1 MSAKILEYYTRYMSI
16 LVAGILITCATVSSG
31 SLRADEQIEQSDE
44 DTTVDQY
51 SARVDVLKTRMLNRL
66 KLIDQLKTR
75 NILGEDKF
83 GYLAPTPPN
92 EKSLD
97 AKQVALVKEENDDR
111 KEIYNILAKRTNTT
125 LLQVQDVR
133 AKMIRDKSKKGMW
146 LQDTKGR
153 WYQKR

>member
-1 MSAKILEYYTRYMSI
+1 MSEKMLENYVRYMAI
-16 LVAGILITCATVSSG
+16 LLAGMMITCATISTG
-31 SLRADEQIEQSDE
+31 SIRADEQIEESD
-44 DTTVDQY
+44 DDKTVDQY

-66 KLIDQLKTR
+66 KMIDQLKTK
-75 NILGEDKF
+75 NILGEDRF
-83 GYLAPTPPN
+83 GYLAPTPTF

-97 AKQVALVKEENDDR
+97 AKQIALVKEENDDR